1 MPIDL
6 GLARITKLLAHLN
19 NPQNAF
25 KSVHIAGTNG
35 KGSTLAYLSSIL
47 TQANIRN
54 GKFTSPHIINYHDCI
69 SINNQTY
76 PKQKF
81 DEINN
86 QVITIDKQLGL
97 QCTEFEILTATAFKI
112 FDVEKIQIGLIEVG
126 VGGKLDA
133 TNVLEPCNDK
143 RSGGVVVTGI
153 TKIGVDHETL
163 LGKGIKAIAEQ
174 KAGIMKLNVPC
185 FVDGSNDDSVLQV
198 MKDVSNEVQCPLTLV
213 PQSTS
218 FIEFSPLKGTYQAS
232 NLSLALAILKCLPYK
247 INDNV
252 IQEGIS
258 KTYWPGRLQIIK
270 HAKLGN
276 ILIDGAHNEGAA
288 IELGK
293 YLRETYNNE
302 PVVFVIGMTRGK
314 QVDGLFKHILREN
327 DTVIPTLFTQPENMP
342 WINCESIDKLADVA
356 EKYCKVEK
364 VNDSAYIKDVFKY
377 LEDNHKGKSIVMCGS
392 LYLCGDVLREVGV

>member
-6 GLARITKLLAHLN
+6 GLARITKLLKHLN

-25 KSVHIAGTNG
+25 QSVHIAGTNG

-69 SINNQTY
+69 SIDNQTY

-86 QVITIDKQLGL
+86 QVISMDKQLGL

-112 FDVEKIQIGLIEVG
+112 FADERIQIGLIEVG

-133 TNVLEPCNDK
+133 TNVLEPIGKN
-143 RSGGVVVTGI
+143 SGGVIVTGI
-153 TKIGVDHETL
+153 TKIGVDHEAL
-163 LGKGIKAIAEQ
+163 LGRGIKIISEQ

-185 FVDGSNDDSVLQV
+185 FVDGSNEESVLQV
-198 MKDVSNEVQCPLTLV
+198 MKSVSNEVQCPLTVVNSSSSL
-213 PQSTS
+213 
-218 FIEFSPLKGTYQAS
+218 IAFSPLKGAYQAN
-232 NLSLALAILKCLPYK
+232 NLSLALEILKSLPYR
-247 INDNV
+247 ISDEV
-252 IQEGIS
+252 IKEGIT
-258 KTYWPGRLQIIK
+258 KTYWLGRLQVIE
-270 HAKLGN
+270 HTKLGN

-293 YLRETYNNE
+293 YLRETYRNE
-302 PVVFVIGMTRGK
+302 SIVFVIGMTKGK
-314 QVDGLFKHILREN
+314 QIASLFKHILKDN
-327 DTVIPTLFTQPENMP
+327 DVVIPTLFSQPENMP
-342 WINCESIDKLADVA
+342 WINCESISKLAEVA
-356 EKYCKVEK
+356 KDYCKVET
-364 VNDSAYIKDVFKY
+364 VDDNVYIQDVFKF
-377 LEDNHKGKSIVMCGS
+377 LENHHKGKPIVICGS
-392 LYLCGDVLREVGV
+392 LYLCGDV